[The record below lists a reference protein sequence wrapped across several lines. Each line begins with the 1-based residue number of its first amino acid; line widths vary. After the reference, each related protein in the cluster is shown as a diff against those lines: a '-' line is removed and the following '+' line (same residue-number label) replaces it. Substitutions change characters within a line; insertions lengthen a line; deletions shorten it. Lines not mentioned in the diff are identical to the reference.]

1 MKTNKTTSGFTLVEI
16 MIVVAI
22 IALLAAIAV
31 PNFLRARE
39 RGQAT
44 TILNDARLLDAAVDQ
59 YAIEQNKKG
68 TDPADFSLVSSYLK
82 TNSRLASSGG
92 NDIFGTAYKVGPT
105 VADGAKVDAGTKA
118 SFTATV
124 VPATFW
130 AGY

>member
-1 MKTNKTTSGFTLVEI
+1 

-44 TILNDARLLDAAVDQ
+44 TILNDARLLDGAVDL
-59 YAIEQNKKG
+59 YALEQAKG
-68 TDPADFSLVSSYLK
+68 GGDPATFPLVSSYLK
-82 TNSRLASSGG
+82 SNSRLASSGG
-92 NDIFGTAYKVGPT
+92 VDIFGTAYKVGPT
-105 VADGAKVDAGTKA
+105 VADGAKVDPGTKS